1 MFGNIGTTLLASMIP
16 IGLDLAFGGGPGAK
30 GGEGDMGK
38 ELAKTFLKSTGF
50 LKPAEGDKA
59 VGSIFS
65 MAPEQSYRTAAEL
78 AAGSRQATK
87 VQLSPQAQLV
97 MNNPKL
103 ATKLPDFIQNSTNPQ
118 IADFRAKHVSPTVP
132 QGRKTLAPPPPKEI
146 RVTGFA

>member
-30 GGEGDMGK
+30 GGKCDVGK
-38 ELAKTFLKSTGF
+38 ELATTFLKSTGF

>member
-1 MFGNIGTTLLASMIP
+1 MFGGSIGTTLLASMIP
-16 IGLDLAFGGGPGAK
+16 IGLDMITGSGPGAK
-30 GGEGDMGK
+30 AGQGDVGK
-38 ELAKTFLKSTGF
+38 QLAQTFLKSTGF
-50 LKPAEGDKA
+50 LAPAEGEA

-103 ATKLPDFIQNSTNPQ
+103 ASKIPQFIQNSTNPQ
-118 IADFRAKHVSPTVP
+118 MADFRAKHVSPTLQ
-132 QGRKTLAPPPPKEI
+132 QGRKTLAPPQPKEI
-146 RVTGFA
+146 RV

>member
-1 MFGNIGTTLLASMIP
+1 MFGGSIGTTLLASMIP

-30 GGEGDMGK
+30 AGQGDMGK

-50 LKPAEGDKA
+50 LAPAEGEA
-59 VGSIFS
+59 VGSVFS
-65 MAPEQSYRTAAEL
+65 MAPEARPRTAAEL

-103 ATKLPDFIQNSTNPQ
+103 ASKLPNFIQNSTNPQ
-118 IADFRAKHVSPTVP
+118 IADFRAKHVPLTVQ
-132 QGRKTLAPPPPKEI
+132 QGRKTLATPQPKDI
-146 RVTGFA
+146 RV

>member
-30 GGEGDMGK
+30 GGKGDVGKLAAKSFLQSTGILGQEKGK
-38 ELAKTFLKSTGF
+38 EI
-50 LKPAEGDKA
+50 
-59 VGSIFS
+59 GSIFS
-65 MAPEQSYRTAAEL
+65 MAPEASYRTAAEL

-97 MNNPKL
+97 MNNQKL
-103 ATKLPDFIQNSTNPQ
+103 ATKIPQFIQNSTNPQ